1 MTVQPCP
8 HGRSTQGH
16 LAQGCLSLCDPLNT
30 ELNLTRI
37 AAEFLSQANRRGI
50 LEVRP
55 SNLDDLV
62 ELLRFVLQCLVQSSQ
77 CGKKLVLHHLRR
89 GDMNGR
95 RNHIVTRL
103 AEIDMVVRMHQ
114 LAASRTTEQLR
125 GTI

>member
-1 MTVQPCP
+1 MAVQPRP
-8 HGRSTQGH
+8 YGSSTQGH
-16 LAQGCLSLCDPLNT
+16 FTQGYLGLCDALNT

-37 AAEFLSQANRRGI
+37 AAEFLSQANRRGV

-77 CGKKLVLHHLRR
+77 CRKKLVLHHLRG

-95 RNHIVTRL
+95 GDHVVARL

-114 LAASRTTEQLR
+114 LAASRTTEQFR